1 MAPLQIK
8 RQEEKAMREYLEAGK
23 IVSTHGVRGEMK
35 MEVWGDDVSQIKKC
49 GKVYFSAQG
58 GASRKV
64 LGIRPQGRMG
74 LLTLEG
80 VEDMDA
86 ARAMAG
92 RVVYIARAD
101 LKLPKGHYF
110 LQDLIGC
117 RVEDAET
124 GRVYG
129 VVEDVTHPGAQD
141 LYHVKDSTGKIC
153 YMPGVPAF
161 VKQRLPEEGR
171 ILVTPIP
178 GIFDEAEKIEEV
190 PGQ

>member
-1 MAPLQIK
+1 MQIK

-101 LKLPKGHYF
+101 LS
-110 LQDLIGC
+110 C
-117 RVEDAET
+117 
-124 GRVYG
+124 
-129 VVEDVTHPGAQD
+129 PGATI
-141 LYHVKDSTGKIC
+141 SC
-153 YMPGVPAF
+153 
-161 VKQRLPEEGR
+161 R
-171 ILVTPIP
+171 ILLAAGWRMPRPAGYT
-178 GIFDEAEKIEEV
+178 AWWRM
-190 PGQ
+190 